1 MPPHLT
7 DAADRTT
14 GYGQMRWRSQHEHRA
29 PRRRRNHS
37 ARKVL
42 LAILAGVLMGYATVG
57 DTLAEVSRP
66 GVATAVAIHDH
77 TAPLSPPAAT
87 RLSVAT
93 SPPR

>member
-1 MPPHLT
+1 
-7 DAADRTT
+7 
-14 GYGQMRWRSQHEHRA
+14 
-29 PRRRRNHS
+29 
-37 ARKVL
+37 VL

-66 GVATAVAIHDH
+66 GFATAVAIHDH

>member
-1 MPPHLT
+1 
-7 DAADRTT
+7 
-14 GYGQMRWRSQHEHRA
+14 
-29 PRRRRNHS
+29 
-37 ARKVL
+37 
-42 LAILAGVLMGYATVG
+42 MGYATVG

-66 GVATAVAIHDH
+66 GFATAVAIHDH